1 MILNLNSGIPK
12 KYIDKGDSDNKDLI
26 NAEVQNRQ
34 SADNTL
40 QGNINTEATTR
51 KNADDA
57 LQALIDDLEENYNGL
72 GSAAHIDTGTTSG
85 KIPVIGSNGKLDTS
99 IMPDL
104 TISEFQGTVSTVAG
118 LTTLVSQTGDWAI
131 VNGESDVA
139 KNGTYI
145 LTSTAYGTASNWK
158 KMATPDLVWGIITGD
173 ITAQADLK
181 NALDAKFDANK
192 YFGPETKGTSGKQV
206 FTGTGW
212 ATMPATWAEAPGGVE
227 ERAAT
232 PASVEFVRHYLQTDF
247 NAAKIFSFVGDLV
260 EVSGVSLPEGYTKA
274 YGTKD
279 IEGNAPG
286 YLVRHDSLNMGVV
299 VMATPEPGKEIE
311 WAEAEAKLIQVS
323 AQTGGVSQYYY
334 VIAKSDIS
342 ALKVQVVVLDGNMMA
357 YPDVEYPFGE
367 ASSGV

>member
-57 LQALIDDLEENYNGL
+57 LQALIDDLEEHNMTL
-72 GSAAHIDTGTTSG
+72 GDVAYKNVGTTNG
-85 KIPVIGSNGKLDTS
+85 TIPIIGSNNKLDPS

-104 TISEFQGTVSTVAG
+104 AISEFKGTVSTVSG

-131 VNGESDVA
+131 VNGETDVS
-139 KNGTYI
+139 KNGSYI
-145 LTSTAYGTASNWK
+145 LTAAAYGTASNWK
-158 KMATPDLVWGIITGD
+158 KMATPDLVWGLITGN

-181 NALDAKFDANK
+181 AALDAKLDASK
-192 YFGPETKGTSGKQV
+192 YFGPTSAGTSGKQV
-206 FTGTGW
+206 FTGAGW

-232 PASVEFVRHYLQTDF
+232 PASVEFVRHYLQADF
-247 NAAKIFSFVGDLV
+247 TAAKIFSFVGDLV
-260 EVSGVSLPEGYTKA
+260 EVSGVSLPDGYTKA

-286 YLVRHDSLNMGVV
+286 YLVRHDSLNLGVV

-311 WAEAEAKLIQVS
+311 WAEAEAKLMQVS

-342 ALKVQVVVLDGNMMA
+342 ALKVQVVVLDGNIMA
-357 YPDVEYPFGE
+357 YPDVERPLGE
-367 ASSGV
+367 ESSGV

>member
-1 MILNLNSGIPK
+1 MILNLNSGVPK
-12 KYIDKGDSDNKDLI
+12 KYIDEKDAANKGLI
-26 NAEVQNRQ
+26 DAEAQNRA
-34 SADNTL
+34 SADTTL

-57 LQALIDDLEENYNGL
+57 LQALIDDLEENYQGL
-72 GSAAHIDTGTTSG
+72 GTAAHIDTGTTSG

-104 TISEFQGTVSTVAG
+104 TISEFKGTVSTVAG
-118 LTTLVSQTGDWAI
+118 LTSLASQTGDWAI
-131 VNGESDVA
+131 VNGESDVS

-212 ATMPATWAEAPGGVE
+212 TEMAGDVDEGYGPTEDMKAV
-227 ERAAT
+227 
-232 PASVEFVRHYLQTDF
+232 PASVSYVQAYISSEYRASKMRFW
-247 NAAKIFSFVGDLV
+247 SGELV
-260 EVSGVSLPEGYTKA
+260 QITPIIPLPEGYSFA
-274 YGTKD
+274 YVFKP
-279 IEGNAPG
+279 EGEYQNPANS
-286 YLVRHDSLNMGVV
+286 LVTQNVV
-299 VMATPEPGKEIE
+299 ESIYTVASATPSEGHEVA
-311 WAEAEAKLIQVS
+311 WADAEAKLYGAQKSTTGLDSVLVYYMIISKKEMTGVS
-323 AQTGGVSQYYY
+323 AQ
-334 VIAKSDIS
+334 
-342 ALKVQVVVLDGNMMA
+342 VVMWQGTPGLDDS
-357 YPDVEYPFGE
+357 YLEV
-367 ASSGV
+367 

>member
-1 MILNLNSGIPK
+1 MILNLNSGVPK
-12 KYIDKGDSDNKDLI
+12 KYIDEKDAANKGLI
-26 NAEVQNRQ
+26 DAEAQNRI

-40 QGNINTEATTR
+40 QGNINSEATTR

-72 GSAAHIDTGTTSG
+72 GTAAHIDTGTTSG

-104 TISEFQGTVSTVAG
+104 TISEFKGTVSTVAG
-118 LTTLVSQTGDWAI
+118 LTSLASQTGDWAI

-192 YFGPETKGTSGKQV
+192 YFGPATAGTSGQQV
-206 FTGTGW
+206 FTGVGW
-212 ATMPATWAEAPGGVE
+212 ATMPASSQDTVSDKAN
-227 ERAAT
+227 T
-232 PASVEFVRHYLQTDF
+232 PASVGYVEDFVQKGF
-247 NAAKIFSFVGDLV
+247 AASKMKYAGDTLV
-260 EVSGVSLPEGYTKA
+260 EISPQISLPEGYTKA
-274 YGTKD
+274 YTFNMFRDKPILIQKNLD
-279 IEGNAPG
+279 
-286 YLVRHDSLNMGVV
+286 YLYSVAC
-299 VMATPEPGKEIE
+299 ATPTEGHEE
-311 WAEAEAKLIQVS
+311 AWATAEAKLYSGVVNGSGELPDTYYYIIAKSAMNNVS
-323 AQTGGVSQYYY
+323 AQ
-334 VIAKSDIS
+334 
-342 ALKVQVVVLDGNMMA
+342 VVLWTGLPGMLDSW
-357 YPDVEYPFGE
+357 YEE
-367 ASSGV
+367 

>member
-51 KNADDA
+51 SNADAA
-57 LQALIDDLEENYNGL
+57 LQALIDDLEEHNLSL
-72 GSAAHIDTGTTSG
+72 GDVAYKNVGTTSG
-85 KIPVIGSNGKLDTS
+85 TIPIIGSNGKLDTS

-104 TISEFQGTVSTVAG
+104 TISEFKGTVSTVSG

-131 VNGESDVA
+131 VNGETDVT
-139 KNGTYI
+139 KNGSYI

-158 KMATPDLVWGIITGD
+158 KMATPDLVWGLITGN

-181 NALDAKFDANK
+181 AALDAKLDASK
-192 YFGPETKGTSGKQV
+192 YFGPTSAGTSGKQV

-212 ATMPATWAEAPGGVE
+212 ATMPATWAEAPGGIE

-247 NAAKIFSFVGDLV
+247 TAAKIFSFVGDLV

-279 IEGNAPG
+279 AEGYAPG
-286 YLVRHDSLNMGVV
+286 YLVRHDSLNLGVV

-311 WAEAEAKLIQVS
+311 WAEAEAKLMQAS
-323 AQTGGVSQYYY
+323 AQSGLSQYYY

-342 ALKVQVVVLDGNMMA
+342 ALKVQVVVLDGGFMA
-357 YPDVEYPFGE
+357 YPDVERPFGE
-367 ASSGV
+367 ESSGV

>member
-1 MILNLNSGIPK
+1 MILNLNSGVPK
-12 KYIDKGDSDNKDLI
+12 KYIDEKDAANKALI
-26 NAEVQNRQ
+26 DAEAQNRS
-34 SADNTL
+34 SADQTL
-40 QGNINTEATTR
+40 QGNINSEATTR

-72 GSAAHIDTGTTSG
+72 GTAAHVDTGTTSG

-104 TISEFQGTVSTVAG
+104 TISEFKGTVSTVAG

-206 FTGTGW
+206 FTGAGW
-212 ATMPATWAEAPGGVE
+212 KVMPTSWDEAPIGTE

-232 PASVEFVRHYLQTDF
+232 PVSAEFVMNYVQGEYRASKMNFYSDE
-247 NAAKIFSFVGDLV
+247 LV
-260 EVSGVSLPEGYTKA
+260 EVSPQVTLPEGYTKA
-274 YGTKD
+274 YTFKAVQGSP
-279 IEGNAPG
+279 IF
-286 YLVRHDSLNMGVV
+286 VQDSFAALSTVAS
-299 VMATPEPGKEIE
+299 ATPSEGHEVA
-311 WAEAEAKLIQVS
+311 WADAEAKLIGKQKGTSGTDALTTYYYIIAKKELAGVS
-323 AQTGGVSQYYY
+323 AQVVMWFGNPGLSDEYY
-334 VIAKSDIS
+334 
-342 ALKVQVVVLDGNMMA
+342 
-357 YPDVEYPFGE
+357 EE
-367 ASSGV
+367 